1 MRKVKMTIEWA
12 SDGGVWALM
21 DGEGFTG
28 RGDTIEEAIA
38 ELKEG
43 VEFYIETAKEMGFP
57 YKDYLDGEYEVEL
70 EYDTVSMLK
79 YARKYIK
86 DTKLAELTGIPAA
99 QLGRYANDKAKPRPA
114 QQRKIIEALHKF
126 ATPFHSI
133 TL

>member
-1 MRKVKMTIEWA
+1 MRKVKITIEWA
-12 SDGGVWALM
+12 SDGGIWALM

-28 RGDTIEEAIA
+28 RGETVEAAIA
-38 ELKEG
+38 ELKG
-43 VEFYIETAKEMGFP
+43 GIDFYVETAKEQGHR
-57 YKDYLDGEYEVEL
+57 YKDYLDGDFEVEL
-70 EYDTVSMLK
+70 EYDAVSMLK
-79 YARKYIK
+79 YAREYIK

-126 ATPFHSI
+126 ATPFYAI